1 MTIDYTTSAGR
12 VRMLIGDT
20 GSVAIVSDAEVT
32 AALALNGSDVYGAAA
47 DLCRAIAASA
57 AKSAIA
63 YDVLGGELKVDR
75 RAIPDKYLA
84 LADRYE
90 ARIGATDT
98 STGFVDW
105 SLRIDAT
112 GKDDTEYE
120 DGGDDAEYFE
130 EHFEVSE

>member
-1 MTIDYTTSAGR
+1 MTIDYTTNAGR

-20 GSVAIVSDAEVT
+20 GATPIVSDAEVT
-32 AALALNGSDVYGAAA
+32 AALALNSSDVYGAAS

-75 RAIPDKYLA
+75 KTIPGYYLTLADKY
-84 LADRYE
+84 E
-90 ARIGATDT
+90 SKIGSTDT
-98 STGFVDW
+98 SDGFVSWGLLVDV
-105 SLRIDAT
+105 T
-112 GKDDTEYE
+112 GKDDTDYE
-120 DGGDDAEYFE
+120 SDDDASYYD